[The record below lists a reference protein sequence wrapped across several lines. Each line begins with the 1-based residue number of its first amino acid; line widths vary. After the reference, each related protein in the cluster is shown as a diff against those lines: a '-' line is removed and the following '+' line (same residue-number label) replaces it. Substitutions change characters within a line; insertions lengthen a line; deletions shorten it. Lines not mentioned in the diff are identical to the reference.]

1 VNPPSAR
8 PPRAPGSRSAN
19 RRASSHWLSLLYGL
33 LGAPL
38 AWIVQICVCEALAA
52 QTCYPLQTPLAR
64 PVVPSLAP
72 LIGGVSA
79 VCLAVAFGGFA
90 AAWRSLR
97 DVRREDALG
106 AARLAG
112 ARIAHPIQ
120 GPVRFLS
127 LVGVI
132 ASSIFV
138 LGVLATAT
146 AALIVSPCKPW

>member
-1 VNPPSAR
+1 MNPPSAR
-8 PPRAPGSRSAN
+8 PPGSRFAI
-19 RRASSHWLSLLYGL
+19 RHTSSHWLSLLYGL

-90 AAWRSLR
+90 TAWGNLR
-97 DVRREDALG
+97 ATQREAKL
-106 AARLAG
+106 ASARTAQ
-112 ARIAHPIQ
+112 PIQ
-120 GPVRFLS
+120 GPMRFLA

-138 LGVLATAT
+138 LGVLATAA

>member
-1 VNPPSAR
+1 
-8 PPRAPGSRSAN
+8 
-19 RRASSHWLSLLYGL
+19 LYGL

-38 AWIVQICVCEALAA
+38 AWIVQICVCEVLASHA
-52 QTCYPLQTPLAR
+52 CYPTQTPLAR

-72 LIGGVSA
+72 LVGAVSA

-97 DVRREDALG
+97 AARREDAL
-106 AARLAG
+106 AASQLAG
-112 ARIAHPIQ
+112 ARITRPNQ
-120 GPVRFLS
+120 RSVRFLS

-138 LGVLATAT
+138 LGVLATAA